1 MSRNIAESLLSKDQF
16 EPAYEGNLIQ
26 TCEQLSRSDPG
37 DSETALV
44 RAQLPAIDGDAMADV
59 FAARWAGADRRN
71 LCSVDAIIQ
80 CKCGSDDSCLV
91 LAEFKNRRVGTVERK
106 THPASSG
113 KPRVDSKFVFDNEGG
128 YDGTK
133 EDFGLS
139 IRRKILETML
149 MLLLEDVSGIRTNP
163 GKRRAMIVV
172 DAKANGIRESD
183 RARGSFEVLKEY
195 KGIVFDSIRV
205 VTAKTFDEWAEHNT
219 PTFSSADS
227 SQAVHM

>member
-1 MSRNIAESLLSKDQF
+1 M
-16 EPAYEGNLIQ
+16 GGG
-26 TCEQLSRSDPG
+26 RS
-37 DSETALV
+37 AH
-44 RAQLPAIDGDAMADV
+44 
-59 FAARWAGADRRN
+59 

-205 VTAKTFDEWAEHNT
+205 VTAKTFDEWAERNT

>member
-80 CKCGSDDSCLV
+80 CKC
-91 LAEFKNRRVGTVERK
+91 
-106 THPASSG
+106 
-113 KPRVDSKFVFDNEGG
+113 
-128 YDGTK
+128 
-133 EDFGLS
+133 
-139 IRRKILETML
+139 
-149 MLLLEDVSGIRTNP
+149 
-163 GKRRAMIVV
+163 
-172 DAKANGIRESD
+172 
-183 RARGSFEVLKEY
+183 
-195 KGIVFDSIRV
+195 
-205 VTAKTFDEWAEHNT
+205 
-219 PTFSSADS
+219 
-227 SQAVHM
+227 

>member
-71 LCSVDAIIQ
+71 PCSVDAIIQ

-205 VTAKTFDEWAEHNT
+205 VTAKTFDEWAERNT

>member
-113 KPRVDSKFVFDNEGG
+113 KPV
-128 YDGTK
+128 
-133 EDFGLS
+133 S
-139 IRRKILETML
+139 IQNSSSTMREA
-149 MLLLEDVSGIRTNP
+149 MTEQKRISVYPSA
-163 GKRRAMIVV
+163 GKSWRPCLC
-172 DAKANGIRESD
+172 
-183 RARGSFEVLKEY
+183 FFLKMCPE
-195 KGIVFDSIRV
+195 
-205 VTAKTFDEWAEHNT
+205 
-219 PTFSSADS
+219 
-227 SQAVHM
+227 

>member
-106 THPASSG
+106 PTLHRAENPVSIQNSSSTMREAMTEQKRISVYPSAG
-113 KPRVDSKFVFDNEGG
+113 KSWRPCLCFF
-128 YDGTK
+128 
-133 EDFGLS
+133 
-139 IRRKILETML
+139 
-149 MLLLEDVSGIRTNP
+149 
-163 GKRRAMIVV
+163 
-172 DAKANGIRESD
+172 
-183 RARGSFEVLKEY
+183 LKMCPE
-195 KGIVFDSIRV
+195 
-205 VTAKTFDEWAEHNT
+205 
-219 PTFSSADS
+219 
-227 SQAVHM
+227 